1 MLTEFF
7 TNDVIVTNF
16 PFLLQGIKTTLVLA
30 LWSILFSLLLGTVLG
45 ILRYFNIPIISFI
58 SSLFIEFTRAIP
70 LILYIIFIHYT
81 FSNAL
86 YNPDSFI
93 KYLGINSLEMHTAF
107 ISLILFTSAY
117 IAEIV
122 RSGMGSI
129 DRQQIWDAKS
139 LGLSTFQTLI
149 YIVLPV
155 VFIRSMP
162 ALIAQFASLIKDTS
176 LVSVIGL
183 VELTRCSE
191 ILSQISNKDLEVMT
205 FVAFIYFIICYTL
218 SFIANK
224 ISNKYSFIT
233 KTA

>member
-1 MLTEFF
+1 MF
-7 TNDVIVTNF
+7 
-16 PFLLQGIKTTLVLA
+16 
-30 LWSILFSLLLGTVLG
+30 
-45 ILRYFNIPIISFI
+45 
-58 SSLFIEFTRAIP
+58 
-70 LILYIIFIHYT
+70 
-81 FSNAL
+81 
-86 YNPDSFI
+86 
-93 KYLGINSLEMHTAF
+93 
-107 ISLILFTSAY
+107 
-117 IAEIV
+117 
-122 RSGMGSI
+122 
-129 DRQQIWDAKS
+129 
-139 LGLSTFQTLI
+139 LI